1 MALHAVF
8 LALTTF
14 VAPALAEPISNAPG
28 HSHCAQFSTSLR
40 LQNTSVIAASF
51 FHHGDSIA
59 LPGMHPT
66 CRNSINAFPYANA
79 TTDLCRVVIN
89 VTTTE
94 TSSTI
99 VEAWLPSNWNQRI
112 LATGGAGIAGCIDYG
127 SMQYGAQ
134 FGFASFGTNCGH
146 NGSSGTDFFMN
157 KPEVLNDFGY
167 RAIHVEAVSAKVM
180 VKQYYHTPSAYN
192 YFAGCS
198 TGGRN
203 AFAEALW
210 YPDDFD
216 GILAGSPGI
225 NWLRIVAERGILAR
239 RIGWP
244 DINSTHYV
252 REDQWKAIQAAQ
264 IALFDGVDGVKDG
277 VIDDPTAF
285 RFNPEA
291 LRCGTGVLNESVC
304 LTNEQVPLVRAA
316 YQPLVNGTG
325 SIVYPP
331 FEIGAPTDAWTNNIV
346 NGRPQLNEKIL
357 QVCNVLLDSSSS
369 ENLVYRV
376 EH

>member
-1 MALHAVF
+1 MLERQNRKKYTLQESFSPTLIFFAHLHCKNG
-8 LALTTF
+8 
-14 VAPALAEPISNAPG
+14 PACGVPG
-28 HSHCAQFSTSLR
+28 LDPVRCVCPGGADVERPWIFSLR
-40 LQNTSVIAASF
+40 AILLLPPIAEHQCDCRLILLSW
-51 FHHGDSIA
+51 DLIA
-59 LPGMHPT
+59 LLRMHPT
-66 CRNSINAFPYANA
+66 CSNGTNVFPYANA

-99 VEAWLPSNWNQRI
+99 IKGWLPRNWNQDI
-112 LATGGAGIAGCIDYG
+112 LATSGGGIAGCFDYG
-127 SMQYGAQ
+127 TMQYGAQ

-146 NGSSGTDFFMN
+146 NGSSGTDFFTN

-167 RAIHVEAVSAKVM
+167 RAIHVEAVSAKAM
-180 VKQYYHTPSAYN
+180 VKQYYHSPSAYN
-192 YFAGCS
+192 YLAGCS

-210 YPDDFD
+210 YPEDFD
-216 GILAGSPGI
+216 GILAGSSGI

-244 DINSTHYV
+244 DINPTRYV

-264 IALFDGVDGVKDG
+264 ISLFNDVYGVKDG

-304 LTNEQVPLVRAA
+304 LTTSRYRWCVRHTIRSSMAQVVSCTRPSRLA
-316 YQPLVNGTG
+316 QPPKHGQT
-325 SIVYPP
+325 
-331 FEIGAPTDAWTNNIV
+331 
-346 NGRPQLNEKIL
+346 IL
-357 QVCNVLLDSSSS
+357 
-369 ENLVYRV
+369 
-376 EH
+376 